1 MTKVLPG
8 MRSLHRLQERKHFMQ
23 KHHQESEPAQQPSLF
38 SSVPSFQDNM
48 PSAAEKRPEET
59 IRPNE
64 YYLALDRLL
73 EAMEDLLSSNYPV
86 NDELRRRLSN
96 PGLEALI
103 FEEMNKVL
111 KKAQE

>member
-1 MTKVLPG
+1 
-8 MRSLHRLQERKHFMQ
+8 MQ
-23 KHHQESEPAQQPSLF
+23 RYHQESEPAQQPSLF
-38 SSVPSFQDNM
+38 SSVPSPQDNM
-48 PSAAEKRPEET
+48 PSAAEEHPEEA

-73 EAMEDLLSSNYPV
+73 EAMEDLLSGGYPLS
-86 NDELRRRLSN
+86 DELRRQLPN
-96 PGLEALI
+96 PGLVALI